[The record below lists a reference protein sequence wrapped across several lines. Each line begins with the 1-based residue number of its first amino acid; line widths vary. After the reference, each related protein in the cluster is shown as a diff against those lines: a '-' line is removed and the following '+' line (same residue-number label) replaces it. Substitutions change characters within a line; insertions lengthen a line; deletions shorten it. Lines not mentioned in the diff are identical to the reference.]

1 MARSLLTHLLT
12 SYLLRLRLTTNLLPC
27 QEGVAIR
34 GLLTDESG
42 ATSLTLKG
50 NRILRGGAGV
60 RLADNAKGFVK
71 ENEIEGCAGAGLDV
85 STGAEPEAASNAL

>member
-1 MARSLLTHLLT
+1 MYTGAASTTHGCSLYHI
-12 SYLLRLRLTTNLLPC
+12 RLQGHASHGVLVEAGGGGRLS
-27 QEGVAIR
+27 A
-34 GLLTDESG
+34 
-42 ATSLTLKG
+42 
-50 NRILRGGAGV
+50 NRILRGGVGV